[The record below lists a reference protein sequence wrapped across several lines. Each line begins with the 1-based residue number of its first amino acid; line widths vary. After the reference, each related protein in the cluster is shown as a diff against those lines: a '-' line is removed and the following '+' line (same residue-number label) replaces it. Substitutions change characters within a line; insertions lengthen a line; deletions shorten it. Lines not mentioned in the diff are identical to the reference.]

1 MFRDVPCSWFYRR
14 PLRWHASGE
23 HTMPVNFISESL
35 LPAGDLLQCVWFYTM
50 AAAKKLSNA
59 DLALKQKFIQ
69 WFAKN
74 AQREL
79 NILITG
85 KTGVGKSRLVNALV
99 GQNVAKEGREKRPC
113 TTDISPYSISVNGIK
128 VVVWDSPGLQD
139 GTGNDELYLANL
151 KDKLKHGVDIMIYCI
166 KMDDKR
172 FHSEDKMAVRLL
184 TASFGTDLWKKSVIA
199 LTFANKIEDPDE
211 EDELAYFMGDLYFW
225 QKGID
230 NYLDTELGIASRVRN
245 SIPITPCGNYKKL
258 RLPSCDHWLADLW
271 SKCDSVMDHSS
282 GLAWYEINKNR
293 VKFSCSA
300 EMAAACSSSSMGAQG
315 ELSSSFKSE
324 SSPDTDESEDIPKEI
339 PLNDK
344 QEISFLKKMWEAFVL
359 SGAATLATAV
369 TFTVLKVLFRR

>member
-1 MFRDVPCSWFYRR
+1 MTHSDWSNLVT
-14 PLRWHASGE
+14 
-23 HTMPVNFISESL
+23 HT
-35 LPAGDLLQCVWFYTM
+35 AWLQCVWFYTM
-50 AAAKKLSNA
+50 AVAKKLSNA
-59 DLALKQKFIQ
+59 ELASLKQKFIQ
-69 WFAKN
+69 WFAKK

-99 GQNVAKEGREKRPC
+99 GRNVAKEGREKRPC
-113 TTDISPYSISVNGIK
+113 TTDINPYSIFLNGIK

-151 KDKLKHGVDIMIYCI
+151 KKHGFDIMIYCI

-172 FHSEDKMAVRLL
+172 FHSEDKMAVRQL
-184 TASFGTDLWKKSVIA
+184 TASFGKDLWKKSVIA

-225 QKGID
+225 QKEID
-230 NYLDTELGIASRVRN
+230 NYLGTELGIESRVRN
-245 SIPITPCGNYKKL
+245 DIPITPSGNSKKL

-271 SKCDSVMDHSS
+271 SKCFSVMDHSS
-282 GLAWYEINKNR
+282 GLAWYEINKDR

-300 EMAAACSSSSMGAQG
+300 EMAAACNSSSMSAQG

-324 SSPDTDESEDIPKEI
+324 SSQDTDESEDIPKEI

-344 QEISFLKKMWEAFVL
+344 QEISFLKKMWEAFVM
-359 SGAATLATAV
+359 SGAVTLATAV
-369 TFTVLKVLFRR
+369 TFTVLTVLFRR

>member
-1 MFRDVPCSWFYRR
+1 
-14 PLRWHASGE
+14 
-23 HTMPVNFISESL
+23 
-35 LPAGDLLQCVWFYTM
+35 M

-59 DLALKQKFIQ
+59 ELASLKQTFIQ
-69 WFAKN
+69 WFAKK

-113 TTDISPYSISVNGIK
+113 TTDINPYCIFLNGIK

-151 KDKLKHGVDIMIYCI
+151 KDKLKHGFDIMIYCI

-172 FHSEDKMAVRLL
+172 FHSEDKMAVRQL

-225 QKGID
+225 QKEID
-230 NYLDTELGIASRVRN
+230 NYLDTELGIESRVRN
-245 SIPITPCGNYKKL
+245 AIPITPCGNYKKL

-271 SKCDSVMDHSS
+271 SKCNSVMDHSS
-282 GLAWYEINKNR
+282 GLAWYVINKNR

-300 EMAAACSSSSMGAQG
+300 EMAAACSSSSMSAQG

-324 SSPDTDESEDIPKEI
+324 SSQDTDESEDIPKEI

-344 QEISFLKKMWEAFVL
+344 QENSFFEKMWNGFVL
-359 SGAATLATAV
+359 LGGAATIVTAV
-369 TFTVLKVLFRR
+369 TFTVLKVLFQR